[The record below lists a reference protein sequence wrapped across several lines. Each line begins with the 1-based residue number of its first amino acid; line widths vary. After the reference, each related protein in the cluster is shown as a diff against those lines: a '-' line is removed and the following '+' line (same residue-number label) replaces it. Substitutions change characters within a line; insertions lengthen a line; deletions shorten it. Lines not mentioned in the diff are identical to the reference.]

1 MIMNNKDKGNLGER
15 LASQYLQSLGYEII
29 ERNLRYSRY
38 GEIDII
44 AVEKNTLIFV
54 EVKARRGLGF
64 GHPFEAIN
72 PQKVN
77 QIQNI
82 AKAYMAQEN
91 NKYKNCRIDGISVI
105 LSNPPKIEHLKNIF

>member
-1 MIMNNKDKGNLGER
+1 MNNKYKGNLGET
-15 LASQYLQSLGYEII
+15 LATQYLQNLGYKIL
-29 ERNLRYSRY
+29 ERNWRYSKF

-54 EVKARRGLGF
+54 EVKTRRGLAF

-72 PQKVN
+72 PKKVH
-77 QIQNI
+77 QVQSI
-82 AKAYMAQEN
+82 AKAYMAQESC
-91 NKYKNCRIDGISVI
+91 KYKNCRLDGISII